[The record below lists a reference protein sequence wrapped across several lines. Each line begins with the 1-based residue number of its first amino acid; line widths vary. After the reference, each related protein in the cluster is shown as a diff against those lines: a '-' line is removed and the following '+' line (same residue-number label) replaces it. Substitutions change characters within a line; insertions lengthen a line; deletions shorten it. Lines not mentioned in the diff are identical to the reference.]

1 MLPGTPR
8 TGSSSGQERS
18 VAVPLGYGPGKM
30 IPGHSS
36 AAMPT
41 DAPSPETIP
50 HKRTFFAETP
60 MAGHEIPEPA
70 DRKQVADPL
79 SDLQAAEETCHS
91 CDPAF
96 RHGVVVGFDGSTSSE
111 RALAYAI
118 GMARRSGSGL
128 IIVHVANRLPTTV
141 WAGCEPPVF
150 VDVPDHRTEVLGLEL
165 ACAEYLTEVPW
176 ILVERG
182 GDICHELEEV
192 GREYSADAIVVG
204 STHGIVGRIFG
215 SVAGRLARR
224 AQRPVVVIP

>member
-1 MLPGTPR
+1 
-8 TGSSSGQERS
+8 
-18 VAVPLGYGPGKM
+18 
-30 IPGHSS
+30 
-36 AAMPT
+36 
-41 DAPSPETIP
+41 
-50 HKRTFFAETP
+50 
-60 MAGHEIPEPA
+60 MAGHEFSEPA
-70 DRKQVADPL
+70 DRKRKRLADPE
-79 SDLQAAEETCHS
+79 SADLRAVEQPRHP

-128 IIVHVANRLPTTV
+128 IIVHVANRLPATM

-165 ACAEYLTEVPW
+165 ACADYLAEVPW

-215 SVAGRLARR
+215 SVAGRLAKR

>member
-1 MLPGTPR
+1 
-8 TGSSSGQERS
+8 
-18 VAVPLGYGPGKM
+18 
-30 IPGHSS
+30 
-36 AAMPT
+36 
-41 DAPSPETIP
+41 
-50 HKRTFFAETP
+50 
-60 MAGHEIPEPA
+60 MAGHEYFDPA
-70 DRKQVADPL
+70 NRKRQVADPTADPL
-79 SDLQAAEETCHS
+79 AAEEARHG

-96 RHGVVVGFDGSTSSE
+96 KHGVVVGFDGSTSSE

-118 GMARRSGSGL
+118 GMVHRSRCGL

-165 ACAEYLTEVPW
+165 SCADYLSEIPW

-182 GDICHELEEV
+182 GDICHELEGV
-192 GREYSADAIVVG
+192 GEEYEADAIVVG

>member
-1 MLPGTPR
+1 
-8 TGSSSGQERS
+8 
-18 VAVPLGYGPGKM
+18 
-30 IPGHSS
+30 
-36 AAMPT
+36 
-41 DAPSPETIP
+41 
-50 HKRTFFAETP
+50 
-60 MAGHEIPEPA
+60 MAGHEYFDPA
-70 DRKQVADPL
+70 DRKRQVADPT
-79 SDLQAAEETCHS
+79 DDPQAAEEPRHA

-96 RHGVVVGFDGSTSSE
+96 QHGVVVGFDGSTSSE

-118 GMARRSGSGL
+118 GMAHRSRSGL

-165 ACAEYLTEVPW
+165 ACAEYLSEVPW

-182 GDICHELEEV
+182 GDICHELEGV
-192 GREYSADAIVVG
+192 GQEYEADAIVVG

-224 AQRPVVVIP
+224 AQRPVIVIP

>member
-1 MLPGTPR
+1 
-8 TGSSSGQERS
+8 
-18 VAVPLGYGPGKM
+18 
-30 IPGHSS
+30 
-36 AAMPT
+36 
-41 DAPSPETIP
+41 
-50 HKRTFFAETP
+50 
-60 MAGHEIPEPA
+60 MAGHESPEPA
-70 DRKQVADPL
+70 DRKQFT
-79 SDLQAAEETCHS
+79 DLTAELAAESEPRRV

-96 RHGVVVGFDGSTSSE
+96 LHGVVVGFDGSTSSE

-118 GMARRSGSGL
+118 GMVRRSGCGL

-165 ACAEYLTEVPW
+165 ACADHLSEVPW

-192 GREYSADAIVVG
+192 GREYEADAIVVG

-215 SVAGRLARR
+215 SVAGRLAKR
-224 AQRPVVVIP
+224 AKRPVIVIP